1 MRRFIILLLLIAPLS
16 LKAQVD
22 EAIEQWSEEGGGE
35 SVADLSD
42 LLLQLANDP
51 VNLNDTV
58 AITSLPFLSPFQVR
72 ALKTYIILYGQLLSV
87 KELKMVPGFD
97 SATVALILP
106 LVKVEPYTSSGKLT
120 WKQLFGNGRHTVVS
134 GLGGTVERAQGY
146 DNGHYEGDN
155 LHALMCYT
163 YSFESHINI
172 RFSADKDP
180 MEAWGKDNFVGYHL
194 MIGDIGRLERLV
206 VGRYN
211 LQFGQGVALWTGFR
225 PFSILGA
232 SPVRFGNGV
241 KTASAFYESDY
252 QEGLAAT
259 VDLGC
264 GFSLSGFGSR
274 TEDEWFGGSHLTW
287 RHDNLLL
294 GLTAVATLLDD
305 SIQLHEYAYNQD
317 YFRGDRQAVVG
328 VDALWQAGQ
337 LLLYGEV
344 AVDHQGASAGIGG
357 FRITTGG
364 DNSFGVS
371 VRHYDTRYH
380 NLHAGA
386 YSVGDTRNEQGITLD
401 TRLNLPW
408 KFVALLSADLHRF
421 PSLRYGS
428 YAPSSGA
435 WLRAQLGRSF
445 GSHVEASVR
454 FSLRQKQ
461 RNVPNIDSTLYI
473 GEETA
478 KQQLQGQVRVSL
490 GPWRFTTR
498 AMLSWFEAG
507 VAAREWGWLLAQEV
521 RYTDRSWQ
529 AALQAAWFDIDS
541 YNARIYLN
549 ESNLQYAFSIPQ
561 LQGRGL
567 RLSALVRYAL
577 GSHLNLSA
585 KYTLSLYPDQDTIG
599 TGDAATPGSLR
610 QTWLLQL
617 RWNIF

>member
-1 MRRFIILLLLIAPLS
+1 MRSFIILLLLIVPMS

-35 SVADLSD
+35 AVADLSD
-42 LLLQLANDP
+42 LLMQFSNDP

-58 AITSLPFLSPFQVR
+58 AITNLPFLSPFQVR

-120 WKQLFGNGRHTVVS
+120 WKQILEDGRHTVVS

-155 LHALMCYT
+155 LHALLCYT
-163 YSFESHINI
+163 YSYENHINI
-172 RFSADKDP
+172 RLSADKDP

-194 MIGDIGRLERLV
+194 MISDIGRLERLV

-241 KTASAFYESDY
+241 KAASAFYETGY

-259 VDLGC
+259 VKLGG

-287 RHDNLLL
+287 RHDNLIL
-294 GLTAVATLLDD
+294 GLTAAATLLDD
-305 SIQLHEYAYNQD
+305 SIQLREYAYNQD

-328 VDALWQAGQ
+328 IDALWQAGQ

-344 AVDHQGASAGIGG
+344 AVDHQGAPAGIGG

-401 TRLNLPW
+401 TRLSLPW
-408 KFVALLSADLHRF
+408 KFAALLSVDLHRF

-445 GSHVEASVR
+445 GSHIEASVR
-454 FSLRQKQ
+454 FAWRQKQ
-461 RNVPNIDSTLYI
+461 RNIPNIDSTLYI
-473 GEETA
+473 GEEA
-478 KQQLQGQVRVSL
+478 VKRQLQGQVKVTL
-490 GPWRFTTR
+490 GPWRLSTR
-498 AMLSWFEAG
+498 AMMSWFDADMT
-507 VAAREWGWLLAQEV
+507 ARECGWLLAQEV
-521 RYTDRSWQ
+521 RYADCSWQ
-529 AALQAAWFDIDS
+529 AALQAAWFDIDG
-541 YNARIYLN
+541 YNARIYLS

-567 RLSALVRYAL
+567 RLSMLVRYIL
-577 GSHLNLSA
+577 GSHLKLSA
-585 KYTLSLYPDQDTIG
+585 KYTFSLYPDQDVVG

-617 RWNIF
+617 QWNIF